1 MRFKP
6 VGERNVAVGPGSL
19 YSTASDQ
26 PNNAFGATAL
36 VSNGVGNF
44 NNAFGHFALKANT
57 TGLRNV
63 GLGAGALKHNT
74 TRSDNIALG
83 NDAGSL
89 PVSGVN
95 TIRLGRQGAQLKTF
109 IVGIR
114 SVTVS
119 GGAAVM
125 GNSLG
130 QLGVQRLS
138 RRFKK
143 DIAPIGAASAAL
155 LKLRPVAFRYGQADG
170 RGQHPM
176 QHSLIA
182 EAVARVMPDLVVY
195 GQDGKPATVA
205 YQTLSRLLLNE
216 FQIEHARHANDHDK
230 LAALAAQTRAQA
242 VQLTSVHE
250 SAARREQQLISM
262 QRDLAQLRQ
271 LTQQLVATRP
281 SSASVAISQS

>member
-1 MRFKP
+1 MQS
-6 VGERNVAVGPGSL
+6 ALGPL
-19 YSTASDQ
+19 YSTASGQ
-26 PNNAFGATAL
+26 PNNAFG
-36 VSNGVGNF
+36 
-44 NNAFGHFALKANT
+44 H
-57 TGLRNV
+57 
-63 GLGAGALKHNT
+63 
-74 TRSDNIALG
+74 I
-83 NDAGSL
+83 
-89 PVSGVN
+89 
-95 TIRLGRQGAQLKTF
+95 
-109 IVGIR
+109 
-114 SVTVS
+114 
-119 GGAAVM
+119 
-125 GNSLG
+125 LG

-155 LKLRPVAFRYGQADG
+155 LKLRPVAFRYEQADG

-205 YQTLSRLLLNE
+205 YRTLSRLLLNE

-281 SSASVAISQS
+281 SSASVATRQP